1 MKTKKSKFEVG
12 LEEVKSRKEMGGE
25 GSVGKN
31 GVKVSWREC
40 RGNRWGEGLA
50 KWKSWA
56 LSITDW
62 MPLTLKNHV
71 LRNRIKDAF
80 DIYTLIGNNLSF
92 QQENK

>member
-1 MKTKKSKFEVG
+1 MKTKKNKFEVG

-50 KWKSWA
+50 K
-56 LSITDW
+56 
-62 MPLTLKNHV
+62 
-71 LRNRIKDAF
+71 
-80 DIYTLIGNNLSF
+80 
-92 QQENK
+92 